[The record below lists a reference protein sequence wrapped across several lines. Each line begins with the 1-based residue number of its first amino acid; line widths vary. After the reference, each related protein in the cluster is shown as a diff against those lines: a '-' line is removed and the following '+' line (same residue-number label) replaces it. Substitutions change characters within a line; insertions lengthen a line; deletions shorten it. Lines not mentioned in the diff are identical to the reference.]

1 MLRKLLLSP
10 EEFLSSF
17 LLAGMSVVIVIQ
29 VIFRYFIS
37 YSLDWPEELGRYLF
51 IASVYIGSSYVEQ
64 KERHLSITIL
74 RSSGGKWGRDYL
86 PILVQLIVIAFSGLM
101 TIWGMEMVKF
111 VHESQQVAPAIQI
124 PMYLVYTCIPL
135 GMGGM
140 TIRAAVNLYRHCK
153 SLNSPHRDSE
163 EK

>member
-1 MLRKLLLSP
+1 ML
-10 EEFLSSF
+10 
-17 LLAGMSVVIVIQ
+17 AVMSVVIVIQ

-37 YSLDWPEELGRYLF
+37 YSLEWPEELGRYLF

-74 RSSGGKWGRDYL
+74 RTSGGRWGRDYL
-86 PILVQLIVIAFSGLM
+86 PILVQIIVIAFSALM
-101 TIWGMEMVKF
+101 TIWGISMVQF

-140 TIRAAVNLYRHCK
+140 TIRAAINLYRHCRR
-153 SLNSPHRDSE
+153 LTSPHSDSE